1 MGVRPLLLLAS
12 FCKTGFW
19 FIPNVGLSQKI
30 ALDPFVNPSAEPYA
44 QYLVWNWLSPFLA
57 WLVGATD
64 SGPFV
69 LFRLAFAV
77 AFTGQFALR
86 ASGSDDRHAPD
97 RSFIPTR

>member
-1 MGVRPLLLLAS
+1 MVVRLLLLLAS

-19 FIPNVGLSQKI
+19 FIP
-30 ALDPFVNPSAEPYA
+30 F
-44 QYLVWNWLSPFLA
+44 FA

-64 SGPFV
+64 PGPFV
-69 LFRLAFAV
+69 LFHLAFAV